1 MAFVETS
8 GDQISF
14 ERIINGHT
22 SGDQADGEQNHGGE
36 TNAGE
41 DAPAEQRLPFSLD
54 LDRQP
59 PSEPSPTSSIVN
71 VLRYVSIRDEPRL
84 RSTVHGLVEK
94 STNAIYLT
102 QKTSL
107 KIALLI
113 DAIAKKQN
121 SFLRRLTRRV
131 KPDPEVIALQE
142 YLGSL
147 QQEEDLWS
155 KICSSALSKSVR
167 IKKGLEENPEV
178 VKAMSEFPMVSE
190 YRRKCR

>member
-14 ERIINGHT
+14 ERTINGHT

-41 DAPAEQRLPFSLD
+41 DAPAEQHLHFSLD

-59 PSEPSPTSSIVN
+59 PSEPSPTSSIFN

-94 STNAIYLT
+94 STKEIYLT

-113 DAIAKKQN
+113 DAITKKQN

-155 KICSSALSKSVR
+155 KICSSALSESMR
-167 IKKGLEENPEV
+167 IKKELEENPEV
-178 VKAMSEFPMVSE
+178 VKAMSQFPMVSE
-190 YRRKCR
+190 YQRKCR